1 MPVGRKV
8 TVQFLVAEPD
18 VLKAIQLVQ
27 EALDDAEIGPY
38 HYEEIVEFVIWSHA
52 DQVLFTEDY
61 EVIGD
66 K

>member
-8 TVQFLVAEPD
+8 TVQFLVTEPD
-18 VLKAIQLVQ
+18 PLKAIQLVQ
-27 EALDDAEIGPY
+27 EALDESDIGPY
-38 HYEEIVEFVIWSHA
+38 NNEEIVEFVIWSHA

-66 K
+66 E